1 MTAAQERSVIA
12 AAQRGDEQ
20 AFELLVREH
29 QKNVYN
35 LAFKLTGSEEDAL
48 DASQDAFLRAFQNLK
63 SFRFES
69 RVSVWLY
76 RLTYNASMDI
86 IKKSRRGRIV
96 PLPTDE
102 EGSELDI
109 PDDAPPPEEAVQRRE
124 ELESVRRAV
133 LELDPDKRRIIL
145 MREYQNM
152 SYTAI
157 AQALGVEEGTVKS
170 RLARARMAL
179 AEKLKKNGTFSG
191 ETQSNKQMGKKE
203 RRDRM

>member
-12 AAQRGDEQ
+12 AAQRGDDQ

-191 ETQSNKQMGKKE
+191 ETQSNKQMEKKE

>member
-1 MTAAQERSVIA
+1 MIA

-102 EGSELDI
+102 EGAELDI

-203 RRDRM
+203 GRDRM

>member
-12 AAQRGDEQ
+12 AAQRGDDQ

>member
-12 AAQRGDEQ
+12 AAQRGDDQ

-203 RRDRM
+203 GRDRM

>member
-1 MTAAQERSVIA
+1 MIA
-12 AAQRGDEQ
+12 AAQRGDDQ

-48 DASQDAFLRAFQNLK
+48 DASQDAVLRAFQNLK

>member
-203 RRDRM
+203 GRDRM